1 MMLKE
6 WILFYVKD
14 DELEK
19 TVLRQHQ
26 TRAAV
31 KVVQRCADP
40 AKRTGLVWHTQGS
53 GKTFTLITA
62 ARLILE
68 DSVRFPGSTVLLI
81 VDRNELEGQ
90 LRGWVERIIREMRG
104 SGIKIE
110 YATSKAR
117 LQELLDA
124 DFRRL

>member
-1 MMLKE
+1 MLKD

-14 DELEK
+14 DELQK
-19 TVLRQHQ
+19 SILRQHQ

-31 KVVQRCADP
+31 KVVERCADP
-40 AKRTGLVWHTQGS
+40 KKQRGLIWHTQGS

-68 DSVRFPGSTVLLI
+68 DRARFAGATVLLV

-90 LRGWVERIIREMRG
+90 LSGWVERLVGEMRG
-104 SGIKIE
+104 GGVAIE
-110 YATSKAR
+110 HADSKAT
-117 LQELLDA
+117 LQ
-124 DFRRL
+124 